1 MDFKLNI
8 VFMDNKVWIDV
19 IKVLFILKEIL

>member
-1 MDFKLNI
+1 MDFKLNV

-19 IKVLFILKEIL
+19 IKVLFVLKEIL

>member
-19 IKVLFILKEIL
+19 IKVLFVLKEIL